1 MLGRGMYLADRY
13 EIADRIGAGG
23 MSDVY
28 KAMDHKLNR
37 YVAVKVLKPEFCSD
51 KTFVQKFRVEAQSAA
66 GLAHPNVVNI
76 FDVGEE
82 NGIYYIV
89 MELVEGITLKK
100 YIEKK
105 GRIPYK
111 EAVSI
116 AIQVAKGIEAA
127 HSHHIVHRDIKPQNI
142 MISREGKV
150 KVTDFGIAKA
160 ASSTTITSTAMGSV
174 HYISPEQARGG
185 YTDERTD
192 IYSFGI
198 TLYEMLTGTVPFD
211 GDTTVAVA
219 VQHIQQQIQP
229 PSAVVAGIPKCVD
242 DIVIK
247 CTQKKVE
254 FRYQSATEVIEDLK
268 KALIMPDRDFVK
280 FLPGSVTPDGVV
292 QAGSPQADSLA
303 KAAEAA
309 EAARRV
315 SAVKDDHTVFL
326 NNGGDIL
333 GGAGSDTTGIDTD
346 GTESDDFVDDTG
358 YEDDEE
364 DLDDADIDDEDN
376 SKLDAVMKWIGIG
389 IAAAITVVAVF
400 ILARFAAS
408 GSFFSFSKTTEATS
422 TSSQSQIVSMPNL
435 IGQSLTDAE
444 ATLDSLGLKYTEL
457 QQYKEGAAINEVID
471 QSYEEGA
478 KIRQGAT
485 VTLTVNTG
493 KPATTE
499 EKTTASSLITV
510 NTVTGLTESDAES
523 SLSSQGF
530 GVNISYQNSDSVT
543 AGVVISQ
550 SPGGGSREEA
560 GSTITIVVS
569 SGPKATAAPVTEAP
583 TTAAPTTAA
592 PTTAAPTTAAPAT
605 EAPTAAPQT
614 QAPATV
620 PQTQNPNNN
629 QNQAAQNQPAGQ

>member
-422 TSSQSQIVSMPNL
+422 TSSQSQIVPMPNL

-592 PTTAAPTTAAPAT
+592 PTTAAPAT

>member
-315 SAVKDDHTVFL
+315 SPVKDDHTGFL

-346 GTESDDFVDDTG
+346 GTGSDDFVDDTG

-592 PTTAAPTTAAPAT
+592 PTTAAPAT

-629 QNQAAQNQPAGQ
+629 QNQAAQNKPAGQ

>member
-229 PSAVVAGIPKCVD
+229 PSAIVAGIPKCVD

-247 CTQKKVE
+247 CTQKKVD

-280 FLPGSVTPDGVV
+280 FVPGSVTPDGVV

-333 GGAGSDTTGIDTD
+333 GGSGSDTTGIDTD
-346 GTESDDFVDDTG
+346 GTGGSDDFVDDTG

-408 GSFFSFSKTTEATS
+408 GSLFSFSKTTEATS

-435 IGQSLTDAE
+435 VGQTLTDAE
-444 ATLDSLGLKYTEL
+444 ATLDSLGLKYTTL
-457 QQYKEGAAINEVID
+457 QQYKEGAAVNEVID

-485 VTLTVNTG
+485 VTLTVNSG
-493 KPATTE
+493 KQATTE
-499 EKTTASSLITV
+499 APTTVSSQITV
-510 NTVTGLTESDAES
+510 NSVTGLTESDAES
-523 SLSSQGF
+523 SLASQGF
-530 GVNISYQNSDSVT
+530 SVNISYQNSDSVT

-550 SPGGGSREEA
+550 SPGAGSREEA

-569 SGPKATAAPVTEAP
+569 SGPK
-583 TTAAPTTAA
+583 TTAAPTTEA
-592 PTTAAPTTAAPAT
+592 PTTQAPTT
-605 EAPTAAPQT
+605 EAPTT
-614 QAPATV
+614 QAPTTQATQAATEAQ
-620 PQTQNPNNN
+620 QTTQAT
-629 QNQAAQNQPAGQ
+629 QAAQNQSQASGQ

>member
-229 PSAVVAGIPKCVD
+229 PSAIVAGIPKCVD

-247 CTQKKVE
+247 CTQKKVD

-280 FLPGSVTPDGVV
+280 FVPGSVTPDGVV

-333 GGAGSDTTGIDTD
+333 GGSGSDTTGIDTD
-346 GTESDDFVDDTG
+346 GTGGSDDFVDDTG
-358 YEDDEE
+358 FVDDEE

-408 GSFFSFSKTTEATS
+408 GSLFSFSKTTEATS

-435 IGQSLTDAE
+435 VGQTLDDAE
-444 ATLDSLGLKYTEL
+444 ATLDSLGLKYTTL
-457 QQYKEGAAINEVID
+457 QQYKEGAAVNEVID

-485 VTLTVNTG
+485 VTLTVNSG
-493 KPATTE
+493 KKATTE
-499 EKTTASSLITV
+499 APTTVSSQITV
-510 NTVTGLTESDAES
+510 NSVTGLTESDAES
-523 SLSSQGF
+523 SLSAQGF
-530 GVNISYQNSDSVT
+530 NVNISYQNSDSVT

-550 SPGGGSREEA
+550 SPGAGSKAEA
-560 GSTITIVVS
+560 GSTVTIVVS
-569 SGPKATAAPVTEAP
+569 AGPKTTVAPATEAPTTQAP

-592 PTTAAPTTAAPAT
+592 PQT
-605 EAPTAAPQT
+605 EAPTQATQAPTEAQT
-614 QAPATV
+614 QAAT
-620 PQTQNPNNN
+620 
-629 QNQAAQNQPAGQ
+629 QAAQNQSQASGQ

>member
-229 PSAVVAGIPKCVD
+229 PSAIVAGIPKCVD

-247 CTQKKVE
+247 CTQKKVD

-280 FLPGSVTPDGVV
+280 FVPGSVTPDGVV

-333 GGAGSDTTGIDTD
+333 GGSGSDTTGIDTD
-346 GTESDDFVDDTG
+346 GTGGSDDFVDDTG

-408 GSFFSFSKTTEATS
+408 GSLFSFSKTTEATS
-422 TSSQSQIVSMPNL
+422 TSSQSQIVPMPNL
-435 IGQSLTDAE
+435 VGQTLTDAE
-444 ATLDSLGLKYTEL
+444 ATLDSLGLKYTTL
-457 QQYKEGAAINEVID
+457 QQYKEGAAVNEVID

-485 VTLTVNTG
+485 VTLTVNSG
-493 KPATTE
+493 KKATTE
-499 EKTTASSLITV
+499 APTTVSSQITV
-510 NTVTGLTESDAES
+510 NSVTGLTESDAES
-523 SLSSQGF
+523 SLASQGF
-530 GVNISYQNSDSVT
+530 SVNISYQNSDSVT

-550 SPGGGSREEA
+550 SPGAGSWEEA

-569 SGPKATAAPVTEAP
+569 SGPKTTAAPVTEAPTTQAP

-592 PTTAAPTTAAPAT
+592 PQT
-605 EAPTAAPQT
+605 EAPTQATQAPTEAQT
-614 QAPATV
+614 QAAT
-620 PQTQNPNNN
+620 
-629 QNQAAQNQPAGQ
+629 QAAQNQSQASGQ

>member
-346 GTESDDFVDDTG
+346 GTGSDDFVDDTG

-435 IGQSLTDAE
+435 IGQSRTDAE

-592 PTTAAPTTAAPAT
+592 PTTAAPAT

>member
-229 PSAVVAGIPKCVD
+229 PSALVAGIPKCVD

-247 CTQKKVE
+247 CTQKKVD
-254 FRYQSATEVIEDLK
+254 FRYQSATELIEDLK

-280 FLPGSVTPDGVV
+280 FIPGSVTPDGVV
-292 QAGSPQADSLA
+292 QPGSPQADSLA

-333 GGAGSDTTGIDTD
+333 GDSRSRTADIDTD
-346 GTESDDFVDDTG
+346 GSDEDDDFVDDTG
-358 YEDDEE
+358 YDDEE
-364 DLDDADIDDEDN
+364 SDEDFDDADIDDEDN

-408 GSFFSFSKTTEATS
+408 GSLFSFSKTTETTS
-422 TSSQSQIVSMPNL
+422 TSSESQIVTMPSLVGMN
-435 IGQSLTDAE
+435 LTDAE
-444 ATLDSLGLKYTEL
+444 ATLDTLGLKYTTL
-457 QQYKEGAAINEVID
+457 QQYKEGAAVNEVID

-485 VTLTVNTG
+485 VTLTVNTA
-493 KPATTE
+493 KATTT
-499 EKTTASSLITV
+499 TTATTTESKVTV
-510 NTVTGLTESDAES
+510 NSVTGLTEADAEA
-523 SLSSQGF
+523 SLSAQGF
-530 GVNISYQNSDSVT
+530 SVNISYQNSDTVT
-543 AGVVISQ
+543 SGVVISQ
-550 SPGGGSREEA
+550 SPDGSSRVER
-560 GSTITIVVS
+560 GTTITIVVS
-569 SGPKATAAPVTEAP
+569 SGPKTTTTTEAPTTTTTTAAPTT

-592 PTTAAPTTAAPAT
+592 APTTPAT
-605 EAPTAAPQT
+605 TAAPQT
-614 QAPATV
+614 TA
-620 PQTQNPNNN
+620 QT
-629 QNQAAQNQPAGQ
+629 QAAQQTQKQ